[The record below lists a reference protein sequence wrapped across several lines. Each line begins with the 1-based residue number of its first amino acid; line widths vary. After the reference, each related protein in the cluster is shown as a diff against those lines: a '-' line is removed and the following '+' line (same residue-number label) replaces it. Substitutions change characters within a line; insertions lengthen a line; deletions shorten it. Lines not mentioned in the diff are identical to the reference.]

1 MTLRRFLRNGEASSA
16 FAFWWEV
23 RSRPMSAHPTNG
35 RPDTERWRRLEAE
48 ARLIGL
54 TMADPE
60 RQRVMLFIAEG
71 YKLLAQRVE
80 LRDTPAK

>member
-1 MTLRRFLRNGEASSA
+1 MSLRRFLRNGEAGSA
-16 FAFWWEV
+16 FALWWEE
-23 RSRPMSAHPTNG
+23 RSRPMSAHPRNG
-35 RPDTERWRRLEAE
+35 QPDAERWRRLEAE

-71 YKLLAQRVE
+71 YKLLAERAE